1 MNLYKIAV
9 YMLLALLGL
18 GCSDDDNFT
27 LPAITPEASGTFTDE
42 RDGFEYHWVRIGGKD
57 WMMENSHYKI
67 DDQTKCRFYVDY
79 AHSGEGNPE
88 DKFSEKYGFLYTRQG
103 ALEAVPEGWR
113 LPSDEDWKGLE
124 QALGM
129 SRAEADEL
137 DWRGDVSGAL
147 MKQTDEGAMLGFQM
161 AVERL
166 P

>member
-1 MNLYKIAV
+1 MKLYKIAV

-27 LPAITPEASGTFTDE
+27 LPAITPEASGTFIDE

-57 WMMENSHYKI
+57 WMMENSHYRI

-103 ALEAVPEGWR
+103 ALEAVPGR
-113 LPSDEDWKGLE
+113 LAFAFG
-124 QALGM
+124 
-129 SRAEADEL
+129 
-137 DWRGDVSGAL
+137 
-147 MKQTDEGAMLGFQM
+147 
-161 AVERL
+161 
-166 P
+166 